1 MEGNQSLINISSNYF
16 HRFEVW
22 AWSQTKIE
30 VPVYIF
36 HNVLVIS
43 LRCWCFIHFEVSN
56 FDYQPSPPVLVANHT
71 AALFVLEELRL
82 VRVGGHG
89 KSDDVLNTKLNDL
102 EIIIYNHGELHS
114 QTTVVKVWSGFMLQ
128 YVTFRER
135 WSISY
140 DCIPLTPGCI
150 RVHAPCI
157 SMLDLPLLRVDSEGR
172 QTH

>member
-1 MEGNQSLINISSNYF
+1 
-16 HRFEVW
+16 
-22 AWSQTKIE
+22 
-30 VPVYIF
+30 
-36 HNVLVIS
+36 
-43 LRCWCFIHFEVSN
+43 
-56 FDYQPSPPVLVANHT
+56 
-71 AALFVLEELRL
+71 
-82 VRVGGHG
+82 
-89 KSDDVLNTKLNDL
+89 L

>member
-36 HNVLVIS
+36 HSVLVIS
-43 LRCWCFIHFEVSN
+43 LRCSCFIHFEVSN
-56 FDYQPSPPVLVANHT
+56 FDYQPPPPVLVANHT
-71 AALFVLEELRL
+71 AALFVLQELWL

-89 KSDDVLNTKLNDL
+89 KSDDVVNTKLNDL
-102 EIIIYNHGELHS
+102 EKIIYNHGELHS

-140 DCIPLTPGCI
+140 DIIWLYSTYTRLNMGSC
-150 RVHAPCI
+150 
-157 SMLDLPLLRVDSEGR
+157 SMLDLPGR
-172 QTH
+172 QKH